1 MPLSLTVSCFSKIQI
16 GFTFLVP
23 AHPAVICVCVCVCV
37 RACVRACVCLLQR
50 EAVNIVD
57 NILDLDALTDEQEQV
72 LNSISVEYGMRGMDY
87 SEYVTDSLVPCSS
100 VDAYGCLVT
109 QHYLPLVL

>member
-1 MPLSLTVSCFSKIQI
+1 M
-16 GFTFLVP
+16 
-23 AHPAVICVCVCVCV
+23 CVCVCVCL
-37 RACVRACVCLLQR
+37 RACVHACVHVCVCVCLLQR

-109 QHYLPLVL
+109 QHYLPLML